1 MSDSKYGLLGLGSYG
16 PEVADVRA
24 RLAALPPDQLPDRP
38 DLRFADQAED
48 GQGQEGG
55 DGQDFDPARFDAA
68 LERAVRAF
76 QQHKGLIVDGVV
88 GVETFTAIDGARWA
102 LGDRI
107 LLHTPGHLQRGE
119 DVVTLQERLNTLGF
133 AAGRVDGRF
142 GPETERAVRSFQRA
156 YGLSGDGSVGPDT
169 LRAFDDLRR
178 SVSGGSA
185 NVLRERELVRR
196 SGHNLSGRTVVL
208 DPGHGGTNTG
218 AVAHGLVESEVVMDL
233 ARRIEGRLT
242 AIGVAVVFTRTE
254 HTSPSEDE
262 RAALAN
268 DAGADLV
275 LSLHCDSHDAAEAS
289 GVATFFFGRDR
300 QTSWSAVGEHLA
312 DIVLREVV
320 ARTGLENCR
329 SHGRSWALLQQTRMP
344 AVRIEAGYLSHPS
357 DAARLADP
365 YFRDTLAEA
374 VVVSLQRMYLGDDD
388 TATTG
393 VLRLGDLRAYLAS
406 HS

>member
-1 MSDSKYGLLGLGSYG
+1 MSDSKSGLLGLGSHG
-16 PEVADVRA
+16 PEVVDVRA
-24 RLAALPPDQLPDRP
+24 RLAALPLDQLPEPPYLGDPR
-38 DLRFADQAED
+38 ADEVECGSLD
-48 GQGQEGG
+48 GF
-55 DGQDFDPARFDAA
+55 DGARFDAS

-107 LLHTPGHLQRGE
+107 LLHTPGHLLRGE

-142 GPETERAVRSFQRA
+142 GPDTERAVRSFQRA

-169 LRAFDDLRR
+169 LRAFEYLRR

-196 SGHNLSGRTVVL
+196 SGHSLAGRTVVL
-208 DPGHGGTNTG
+208 DPGHGGVNTG
-218 AVAHGLVESEVVMDL
+218 AVANGLVESELVMDL

-242 AIGVAVVFTRTE
+242 AIGASVLYTRTE
-254 HTSPSEDE
+254 HTCPTEDE

-300 QTSWSAVGEHLA
+300 RTSWSAVGEHLA
-312 DIVLREVV
+312 DLVLREVV
-320 ARTGLENCR
+320 ARTSLENCR

-344 AVRIEAGYLSHPS
+344 AVRIEAGYLSHPT
-357 DAARLADP
+357 DAAQLSDP
-365 YFRDTLAEA
+365 GFRDTLAEA
-374 VVVSLQRMYLGDDD
+374 VLVSLQRLYLGDDD
-388 TATTG
+388 DTTTG
-393 VLRLGDLRAYLAS
+393 VLRLGDLRAYLAA

>member
-1 MSDSKYGLLGLGSYG
+1 
-16 PEVADVRA
+16 
-24 RLAALPPDQLPDRP
+24 
-38 DLRFADQAED
+38 
-48 GQGQEGG
+48 
-55 DGQDFDPARFDAA
+55 
-68 LERAVRAF
+68 
-76 QQHKGLIVDGVV
+76 
-88 GVETFTAIDGARWA
+88 
-102 LGDRI
+102 
-107 LLHTPGHLQRGE
+107 
-119 DVVTLQERLNTLGF
+119 
-133 AAGRVDGRF
+133 
-142 GPETERAVRSFQRA
+142 
-156 YGLSGDGSVGPDT
+156 
-169 LRAFDDLRR
+169 
-178 SVSGGSA
+178 
-185 NVLRERELVRR
+185 
-196 SGHNLSGRTVVL
+196 
-208 DPGHGGTNTG
+208 
-218 AVAHGLVESEVVMDL
+218 MDL

-242 AIGVAVVFTRTE
+242 AIGVSVVYTRTE
-254 HTSPSEDE
+254 HTNPSEEE

-300 QTSWSAVGEHLA
+300 KTSWSAVGEHLA
-312 DIVLREVV
+312 DLVLREVV

-365 YFRDTLAEA
+365 SFRDTLAEA
-374 VVVSLQRMYLGDDD
+374 VLVSLQRLYLGDDD

>member
-1 MSDSKYGLLGLGSYG
+1 MSDSKRGLLGLGSYG

-24 RLAALPPDQLPDRP
+24 RLAALPLDQLPEPPHRGTP
-38 DLRFADQAED
+38 DSDEADGGAE
-48 GQGQEGG
+48 EG
-55 DGQDFDPARFDAA
+55 FDPARFDAS

-107 LLHTPGHLQRGE
+107 LMHTPGHLQRGE

-169 LRAFDDLRR
+169 LRAFKDLRR

-196 SGHNLSGRTVVL
+196 SGHSLTGRTVVL
-208 DPGHGGTNTG
+208 DPGHGGSNTG
-218 AVAHGLVESEVVMDL
+218 AVAHGLVESELVMDL

-242 AIGVAVVFTRTE
+242 AIGVSVVYTRTE
-254 HTSPSEDE
+254 HTCPSEDE

-300 QTSWSAVGEHLA
+300 TTSWSAVGEHLA
-312 DIVLREVV
+312 DLVLREVV

-344 AVRIEAGYLSHPS
+344 AVRIEAGYLSHPA

-365 YFRDTLAEA
+365 GFRDTLAEA
-374 VVVSLQRMYLGDDD
+374 VLVSLQRLYLGDDD

-393 VLRLGDLRAYLAS
+393 VLRLGDLRAYLAA

>member
-1 MSDSKYGLLGLGSYG
+1 VSDSKYGLLGLGSHG
-16 PEVADVRA
+16 PAVADVRA
-24 RLAALPPDQLPDRP
+24 RLAALPPDQLPERP
-38 DLRFADQAED
+38 DLQAD
-48 GQGQEGG
+48 
-55 DGQDFDPARFDAA
+55 DPTVFDAA

-142 GPETERAVRSFQRA
+142 RPETERAVRSFQRA
-156 YGLSGDGSVGPDT
+156 YGLSGDGSVGPNT
-169 LRAFDDLRR
+169 LRAFEDLRR

-196 SGHNLSGRTVVL
+196 SGHSLSGRTVVL
-208 DPGHGGTNTG
+208 DPGHGGSNTG

-242 AIGVAVVFTRTE
+242 AIGVSVVYTRTE
-254 HTSPSEDE
+254 HTSPTEDE

-275 LSLHCDSHDAAEAS
+275 LSLHCDSHDAGDAS

-312 DIVLREVV
+312 DLVLREVV

-344 AVRIEAGYLSHPS
+344 AVRIEAGYLSHPD

-365 YFRDTLAEA
+365 LFRDTLAEA
-374 VVVSLQRMYLGDDD
+374 VLVSLQRLYMGDDD

>member
-1 MSDSKYGLLGLGSYG
+1 MSDSKYGLLGLGSHG

-24 RLAALPPDQLPDRP
+24 RLAALSPDQLPERP
-38 DLRFADQAED
+38 DLQA
-48 GQGQEGG
+48 G
-55 DGQDFDPARFDAA
+55 DPMVFDAA

-107 LLHTPGHLQRGE
+107 LLHTPGHLLRGE

-196 SGHNLSGRTVVL
+196 SGHSLSGRTVVL
-208 DPGHGGTNTG
+208 DPGHGGANTG
-218 AVAHGLVESEVVMDL
+218 A
-233 ARRIEGRLT
+233 
-242 AIGVAVVFTRTE
+242 
-254 HTSPSEDE
+254 
-262 RAALAN
+262 
-268 DAGADLV
+268 
-275 LSLHCDSHDAAEAS
+275 
-289 GVATFFFGRDR
+289 
-300 QTSWSAVGEHLA
+300 
-312 DIVLREVV
+312 
-320 ARTGLENCR
+320 
-329 SHGRSWALLQQTRMP
+329 
-344 AVRIEAGYLSHPS
+344 
-357 DAARLADP
+357 
-365 YFRDTLAEA
+365 
-374 VVVSLQRMYLGDDD
+374 
-388 TATTG
+388 
-393 VLRLGDLRAYLAS
+393 
-406 HS
+406 